1 VAKNNTTFRL
11 KDAKELTYAAFGKI
25 TKDVWTKAEEHV
37 ARFVFGFRL
46 DYKLFLFI
54 FYLLCVKLFCV
65 LFMCY
70 NQYIKNQNKQRQRSK
85 LQIPVLDKHFEVE

>member
-11 KDAKELTYAAFGKI
+11 KDAKELTYAAFGKT

-37 ARFVFGFRL
+37 V
-46 DYKLFLFI
+46 
-54 FYLLCVKLFCV
+54 FCV

-70 NQYIKNQNKQRQRSK
+70 NQYK
-85 LQIPVLDKHFEVE
+85 LNNSSDPR